1 MLETSYTLNLEQ
13 LLKIAPELKGY
24 LWHKLKPEKSQFL
37 SSAITKKQVGSTI
50 C

>member
-1 MLETSYTLNLEQ
+1 MLETSYTLSLGQ
-13 LLKIAPELKGY
+13 LLKIAPKLKGY
-24 LWHKLKPEKSQFL
+24 LWNKLKPEKSQIL